1 MRRGLDT
8 FLTESLI
15 MTAVLAIAAALC
27 LSVFMKAGQ
36 MRRRAEDLSAC
47 SSLVYSA
54 VQCYDACGDI
64 KQVSRLMGG
73 GRGENIELAPYT
85 LLLKQDGEG
94 MTAEAYRGDEMV
106 FSAAAK
112 GVIG

>member
-73 GRGENIELAPYT
+73 DGGENIELEPYT

-94 MTAEAYRGDEMV
+94 MTAELTGAMRWYFRPRQ
-106 FSAAAK
+106 K
-112 GVIG
+112 G